1 MRWVRSHFGVG
12 TCPSMQRRLMCGG
25 SYVNN
30 LNATLRRGPL
40 SAAGSAPPRHRP
52 PRDIC
57 KTCRRSLRGRR
68 RLARA
73 RPRVRG
79 MIRTTGPRGEHMTG
93 NRRPTIKTVAA
104 RAGVGRTTVP
114 RVVNGSDLVSAEVRT
129 RVLEAIKELNYVPNS
144 VARGLVTNRTD
155 AVALVIPE
163 SESRLGWEPFFA
175 ALIRGVSGALTET
188 RTQLQLMLVR
198 DQAERDQ
205 LTESV
210 ATRRVDG
217 VLLVS
222 VHADDR
228 LPGMLE
234 EMGLPTVL
242 AGRRDAGEQLSYVD
256 SDNAGGALV
265 AVRHLL
271 HRGRRRI
278 ATITGP
284 HDMDVGRSRL
294 AGWRDAHA
302 EADLTADELLVETG
316 DFTEESDSRAM
327 CSLLERAP
335 DLDAVFAASDL
346 MAVGAL
352 AELRRRGRRVPED
365 VAVVGFE
372 DSVLA
377 RHTNPPLTTV
387 RQPVEEL
394 GRTMVRILTDIT
406 RNGAPRRQVTL
417 PTELVVRE
425 SS

>member
-1 MRWVRSHFGVG
+1 MKPTPRPAPPPGIRFRALGVLR
-12 TCPSMQRRLMCGG
+12 PRRHLQQ
-25 SYVNN
+25 
-30 LNATLRRGPL
+30 LPL
-40 SAAGSAPPRHRP
+40 VTPAAGTAAAAE
-52 PRDIC
+52 
-57 KTCRRSLRGRR
+57 G
-68 RLARA
+68 
-73 RPRVRG
+73 
-79 MIRTTGPRGEHMTG
+79 GERMTG

-104 RAGVGRTTVP
+104 RAGVGRTTVS
-114 RVVNGSDLVSAEVRT
+114 RVVNGSDLVSADARS
-129 RVLEAIKELNYVPNS
+129 RVLAAIKELNYVPNS
-144 VARGLVTNRTD
+144 VARGLVTNRTN

-163 SESRLGWEPFFA
+163 SESRLGSEPFFA
-175 ALIRGVSGALTET
+175 ALIRGVSGALAES

-222 VHADDR
+222 VHAEDR

-242 AGRRDAGEQLSYVD
+242 AGRRDAGEQLSYVN
-256 SDNAGGALV
+256 SDNAGGAAE

-271 HRGRRRI
+271 RSGRTRI

-284 HDMDVGRSRL
+284 QDMDVGRSRL
-294 AGWRDAHA
+294 AGWRTAHH
-302 EADLTADELLVETG
+302 EAGMPASELLIEAG
-316 DFTEESDSRAM
+316 DFTEESGSRAM
-327 CSLLERAP
+327 RLLLERAP

-352 AELRRRGRRVPED
+352 AELRRRKRQVPGD

-406 RNGAPRRQVTL
+406 QHGAPRQQLTL

>member
-1 MRWVRSHFGVG
+1 
-12 TCPSMQRRLMCGG
+12 
-25 SYVNN
+25 
-30 LNATLRRGPL
+30 
-40 SAAGSAPPRHRP
+40 
-52 PRDIC
+52 
-57 KTCRRSLRGRR
+57 
-68 RLARA
+68 
-73 RPRVRG
+73 
-79 MIRTTGPRGEHMTG
+79 MTG

-104 RAGVGRTTVP
+104 HAGVGRTTVS
-114 RVVNGSDLVSAEVRT
+114 RVVNGSDLVSAEARA
-129 RVLEAIKELNYVPNS
+129 RVLAAIKELNYVPNS

-163 SESRLGWEPFFA
+163 SESRLGSEPFFA
-175 ALIRGVSGALTET
+175 AIIRGVSGACAES

-198 DQAERDQ
+198 DEAERDQ

-217 VLLVS
+217 VLLLS
-222 VHADDR
+222 VHSGDR

-242 AGRRDAGEQLSYVD
+242 AGRRGADEQLSHVIA
-256 SDNAGGALV
+256 DNAGGAAA

-271 HRGRRRI
+271 GRGRRRV

-284 HDMDVGRSRL
+284 LDMDVGRSRL
-294 AGWRDAHA
+294 AGWHAAHR
-302 EADLTADELLVETG
+302 EAGVAASDLLVETG
-316 DFTEESDSRAM
+316 DFTEEGGARAM
-327 CSLLERAP
+327 RSLLERAP

-352 AELRRRGRRVPED
+352 TELRRWRRRVPED

-377 RHTNPPLTTV
+377 RHTDPPLTTV

-394 GRTMVRILTDIT
+394 GRTMARVLTDIT
-406 RNGAPRRQVTL
+406 RHGADRQRITL
-417 PTELVVRE
+417 PTELVVRA

>member
-1 MRWVRSHFGVG
+1 
-12 TCPSMQRRLMCGG
+12 
-25 SYVNN
+25 
-30 LNATLRRGPL
+30 
-40 SAAGSAPPRHRP
+40 
-52 PRDIC
+52 
-57 KTCRRSLRGRR
+57 
-68 RLARA
+68 
-73 RPRVRG
+73 
-79 MIRTTGPRGEHMTG
+79 MTG

-104 RAGVGRTTVP
+104 RAGVGRTTVS
-114 RVVNGSDLVSAEVRT
+114 RVVNGSDLVSADARA
-129 RVLEAIKELNYVPNS
+129 RVLAAIKELNYVPNS
-144 VARGLVTNRTD
+144 VARGLVTNRTNS
-155 AVALVIPE
+155 VALVIPE
-163 SESRLGWEPFFA
+163 SESRLGSEPFFA
-175 ALIRGVSGALTET
+175 ALIRGVSGALAESG
-188 RTQLQLMLVR
+188 TQLQLMLVR

-222 VHADDR
+222 VHAEDR
-228 LPGMLE
+228 LPGILE

-242 AGRRDAGEQLSYVD
+242 AGRRDAGEQLSYVN
-256 SDNAGGALV
+256 SDNAGGAAE

-271 HRGRRRI
+271 GRGRRRI

-284 HDMDVGRSRL
+284 QDMDVGRARL
-294 AGWRDAHA
+294 SGWHATHKEAGVP
-302 EADLTADELLVETG
+302 ADGALIEPG
-316 DFTEESDSRAM
+316 DFSEDSGGHAM
-327 CSLLERAP
+327 RLLLERTP

-352 AELRRRGRRVPED
+352 AELRRQKRRVPDD

-372 DSVLA
+372 NSVLA

-394 GRTMVRILTDIT
+394 GRTMARILTDIT
-406 RNGAPRRQVTL
+406 LNDGPRQQITL

>member
-1 MRWVRSHFGVG
+1 
-12 TCPSMQRRLMCGG
+12 
-25 SYVNN
+25 
-30 LNATLRRGPL
+30 
-40 SAAGSAPPRHRP
+40 
-52 PRDIC
+52 
-57 KTCRRSLRGRR
+57 
-68 RLARA
+68 
-73 RPRVRG
+73 
-79 MIRTTGPRGEHMTG
+79 MTG

-104 RAGVGRTTVP
+104 RAGVGRTTVS
-114 RVVNGSDLVSAEVRT
+114 RVVNGSDLVSADARA
-129 RVLEAIKELNYVPNS
+129 RVLAAIKELNYVPNS
-144 VARGLVTNRTD
+144 VARGLVTNRTN

-163 SESRLGWEPFFA
+163 SESRLGSEPFFA
-175 ALIRGVSGALTET
+175 ALIRGVSGALAESG
-188 RTQLQLMLVR
+188 TQLQLMLVR

-222 VHADDR
+222 VHAEDR
-228 LPGMLE
+228 LPGILE

-242 AGRRDAGEQLSYVD
+242 AGRRDAGEQLSYVN
-256 SDNAGGALV
+256 SDNAGGAAE

-271 HRGRRRI
+271 GRGRRRI

-284 HDMDVGRSRL
+284 QDMDVGRARL
-294 AGWRDAHA
+294 AGWHAAHG
-302 EADLTADELLVETG
+302 EAGVRADESLIEPG
-316 DFTEESDSRAM
+316 DFSEDSGGRAM
-327 CSLLERAP
+327 RLLLERTP

-352 AELRRRGRRVPED
+352 AELRRQKRRVPVD

-394 GRTMVRILTDIT
+394 GRTMARILTDIT
-406 RNGAPRRQVTL
+406 LNDGPRQQITL

>member
-1 MRWVRSHFGVG
+1 
-12 TCPSMQRRLMCGG
+12 
-25 SYVNN
+25 
-30 LNATLRRGPL
+30 
-40 SAAGSAPPRHRP
+40 
-52 PRDIC
+52 
-57 KTCRRSLRGRR
+57 
-68 RLARA
+68 
-73 RPRVRG
+73 
-79 MIRTTGPRGEHMTG
+79 MTG

-104 RAGVGRTTVP
+104 HAGVGRTTVS
-114 RVVNGSDLVSAEVRT
+114 RVVNGSDLVSAEARA
-129 RVLEAIKELNYVPNS
+129 RVLAAIKELNYVPNS

-163 SESRLGWEPFFA
+163 SESRLGSEPFFA
-175 ALIRGVSGALTET
+175 AIIRGVSGACAES

-198 DQAERDQ
+198 DAAERDQ

-217 VLLVS
+217 VLLLS
-222 VHADDR
+222 VHSGDR

-242 AGRRDAGEQLSYVD
+242 AGRRGADEQLSYVIA
-256 SDNAGGALV
+256 DNAGGAAA

-271 HRGRRRI
+271 GRGRRRV

-284 HDMDVGRSRL
+284 LDMDVGRSRL
-294 AGWRDAHA
+294 AGWHAAHR
-302 EADLTADELLVETG
+302 EAGVATEDLLVETG
-316 DFTEESDSRAM
+316 DFTEEGGAHAM
-327 CSLLERAP
+327 RSLLERAP

-352 AELRRRGRRVPED
+352 TELRRWKRRVPED

-377 RHTNPPLTTV
+377 RHTDPPLTTV

-394 GRTMVRILTDIT
+394 GRTMARILTDIT
-406 RNGAPRRQVTL
+406 RHGADRQQITL
-417 PTELVVRE
+417 PTELVVRA

>member
-1 MRWVRSHFGVG
+1 
-12 TCPSMQRRLMCGG
+12 
-25 SYVNN
+25 
-30 LNATLRRGPL
+30 
-40 SAAGSAPPRHRP
+40 
-52 PRDIC
+52 
-57 KTCRRSLRGRR
+57 
-68 RLARA
+68 
-73 RPRVRG
+73 
-79 MIRTTGPRGEHMTG
+79 MTG

-104 RAGVGRTTVP
+104 RAGVGRTTVS
-114 RVVNGSDLVSAEVRT
+114 RVVNGSDLVSADARA
-129 RVLEAIKELNYVPNS
+129 RVLAAIKELNYVPNS
-144 VARGLVTNRTD
+144 VARGLVTNRTN

-163 SESRLGWEPFFA
+163 SESRLGSEPFFA
-175 ALIRGVSGALTET
+175 ALIRGVSAALTESG
-188 RTQLQLMLVR
+188 TQLQLMLVR

-222 VHADDR
+222 VHAEDR
-228 LPGMLE
+228 LPGILE

-242 AGRRDAGEQLSYVD
+242 AGRRDAGERLSYVN
-256 SDNAGGALV
+256 SDNAGGAAE

-271 HRGRRRI
+271 GRGRRRI

-284 HDMDVGRSRL
+284 QDMDVGRARL
-294 AGWRDAHA
+294 TGWHAAHKEAGVPVDASLI
-302 EADLTADELLVETG
+302 EAG
-316 DFTEESDSRAM
+316 DFSEDSGGRAM
-327 CSLLERAP
+327 RLLLERMP

-352 AELRRRGRRVPED
+352 TELRRQKRRVPDD

-377 RHTNPPLTTV
+377 RHTDPPLTTV

-394 GRTMVRILTDIT
+394 GRTMARILTDIT
-406 RNGAPRRQVTL
+406 LNDRPRQQITL

>member
-1 MRWVRSHFGVG
+1 
-12 TCPSMQRRLMCGG
+12 
-25 SYVNN
+25 
-30 LNATLRRGPL
+30 
-40 SAAGSAPPRHRP
+40 
-52 PRDIC
+52 
-57 KTCRRSLRGRR
+57 
-68 RLARA
+68 
-73 RPRVRG
+73 
-79 MIRTTGPRGEHMTG
+79 MTG

-104 RAGVGRTTVP
+104 HAGVGRTTVS
-114 RVVNGSDLVSAEVRT
+114 RVVNGSDLVSAEARA
-129 RVLEAIKELNYVPNS
+129 RVLAAIKELNYVPNS

-163 SESRLGWEPFFA
+163 SESRLGSEPFFA
-175 ALIRGVSGALTET
+175 AIIRGVSGACAES

-198 DQAERDQ
+198 DAAERDQ

-217 VLLVS
+217 VLLLS
-222 VHADDR
+222 VHSGDR

-242 AGRRDAGEQLSYVD
+242 AGRRGADEQLSYVIA
-256 SDNAGGALV
+256 DNAGGAAA

-271 HRGRRRI
+271 GRGRRRV

-284 HDMDVGRSRL
+284 PDMDVGRSRL
-294 AGWRDAHA
+294 AGWHAAHREAGVAA
-302 EADLTADELLVETG
+302 EDLLVETG
-316 DFTEESDSRAM
+316 DFTEEGGAHAM
-327 CSLLERAP
+327 RSLLERAP

-352 AELRRRGRRVPED
+352 TELRRWKRRVPED

-377 RHTNPPLTTV
+377 RHTDPPLTTV

-394 GRTMVRILTDIT
+394 GRTMARILTDIT
-406 RNGAPRRQVTL
+406 RHGADRQQITL
-417 PTELVVRE
+417 PTELVVRA

>member
-1 MRWVRSHFGVG
+1 MS
-12 TCPSMQRRLMCGG
+12 
-25 SYVNN
+25 
-30 LNATLRRGPL
+30 
-40 SAAGSAPPRHRP
+40 
-52 PRDIC
+52 
-57 KTCRRSLRGRR
+57 
-68 RLARA
+68 
-73 RPRVRG
+73 
-79 MIRTTGPRGEHMTG
+79 G

-104 RAGVGRTTVP
+104 RAGVGRTTVS
-114 RVVNGSDLVSAEVRT
+114 RVVNGSDLVSADARA
-129 RVLEAIKELNYVPNS
+129 RVLAAIKELNYVPNS
-144 VARGLVTNRTD
+144 VARGLVTNRTN

-163 SESRLGWEPFFA
+163 SESRLGSEPFFA
-175 ALIRGVSGALTET
+175 ALIRGVSGALAES

-205 LTESV
+205 LTETV
-210 ATRRVDG
+210 ATHRVDG

-242 AGRRDAGEQLSYVD
+242 AGRRDAGERLSYVD
-256 SDNAGGALV
+256 SDNAGGATA

-271 HRGRRRI
+271 HRGRTRI

-284 HDMDVGRSRL
+284 LDMDVGRSRL
-294 AGWRDAHA
+294 AGWHTAHR
-302 EADLTADELLVETG
+302 EAGVPADELLVEEG
-316 DFTEESDSRAM
+316 DFTEEGARRAM

-352 AELRRRGRRVPED
+352 AELRRRRLRVPVD
-365 VAVVGFE
+365 VAVVGYE
-372 DSVLA
+372 DSILA
-377 RHTNPPLTTV
+377 RHTAPPLTTV
-387 RQPVEEL
+387 RQPVEEI
-394 GRTMVRILTDIT
+394 GRTMARILTGIT
-406 RNGAPRRQVTL
+406 QQGGPRQQRTL